1 MASLGH
7 IAVGMAAARFDR
19 PGDAP
24 RWSSMAWWS
33 ALSLLPDA
41 DVVGFALGVNY
52 GDPWGHRG
60 ATHSFTFSIVV
71 GLAVGLA
78 SRWWRLPG
86 LKRPGL
92 HTYLRRAGPFGP
104 ASAILDA
111 HPPGRTAL
119 LASLVLASH
128 AILDTMTDGGL
139 GCALLWPFDLTRY
152 FAPWRPIPVA
162 PIGLA
167 FFSPYGGIIALTEL
181 VLFSPLLFFALR
193 PRGIKTNRL
202 TIPTAFFLAFW
213 MVSVWLIS
221 SGHPARDAIVGFLL
235 REDTAYTSGFS
246 EEAFRT
252 ITPGESDQEVRRL
265 LGAPAGEGRFYAPR
279 DQPSQ
284 SAIETSALSLRHEC
298 LSVRFE
304 RGVVVRAL
312 DLDGCRKAGIE
323 TGMSTI
329 DVDQRLGAPSESCWQ
344 YSWSPRDAYFRMKM
358 VCFLNGSVTA
368 VIREWQR

>member
-7 IAVGMAAARFDR
+7 VAVGMAAARFDR

-60 ATHSFTFSIVV
+60 ATHSFTFSVV
-71 GLAVGLA
+71 AGLAVGLA
-78 SRWWRLPG
+78 SRRF
-86 LKRPGL
+86 K
-92 HTYLRRAGPFGP
+92 
-104 ASAILDA
+104 
-111 HPPGRTAL
+111 RTAL
-119 LASLVLASH
+119 IAIAVLASH
-128 AILDTMTDGGL
+128 AVLDTMTDGGL

-181 VLFSPLLFFALR
+181 VLFSPLLLFALR
-193 PRGIKTNRL
+193 SQRIEPNRL
-202 TIPTAFFLAFW
+202 AKPTALFLVFW
-213 MVSVWLIS
+213 IATIWLIS
-221 SGHPARDAIVGFLL
+221 SGYPARDAIVGFLL
-235 REDTAYTSGFS
+235 REDTAYASGFS

-252 ITPGESDQEVRRL
+252 ITPGASDQEVRRL
-265 LGAPAGEGRFYAPR
+265 LGAPVQEGRFYSPR
-279 DQPSQ
+279 DQPVK
-284 SAIETSALSLRHEC
+284 SAIDTSALSLPNEC
-298 LSVRFE
+298 LSVRFKA
-304 RGVVVRAL
+304 GVVVRAL
-312 DLDGCRKAGIE
+312 DLAACRKAGIE

-329 DVDQRLGAPSESCWQ
+329 DVDQRLGTPSESCWQ
-344 YSWSPRDAYFRMKM
+344 YSWSPRNAYFRMKM

>member
-33 ALSLLPDA
+33 ALSLMPDA
-41 DVVGFALGVNY
+41 DVVGFALGVHY

-60 ATHSFTFSIVV
+60 ATHSFTFSVVV

-78 SRWWRLPG
+78 ARWF
-86 LKRPGL
+86 KRP
-92 HTYLRRAGPFGP
+92 R
-104 ASAILDA
+104 
-111 HPPGRTAL
+111 GRTAL
-119 LASLVLASH
+119 IATAVLASH

-152 FAPWRPIPVA
+152 FASWRPIPVA

-167 FFSPYGGIIALTEL
+167 FFSPYGVIIALTEL
-181 VLFSPLLFFALR
+181 VLFSPLLLFALR
-193 PRGIKTNRL
+193 FRIRFILP
-202 TIPTAFFLAFW
+202 FW
-213 MVSVWLIS
+213 AAAVWVIS

-235 REDTAYTSGFS
+235 REETAYTSGFS

-252 ITPGESDQEVRRL
+252 VTSGASDQEVRRL
-265 LGAPAGEGRFYAPR
+265 LGVPLREGRFYRPT
-279 DQPSQ
+279 DQPVQ
-284 SAIETSALSLRHEC
+284 SAIDTSAVSLPRQC
-298 LSVRFE
+298 LSIRFE
-304 RGVVVRAL
+304 AGAVVRAL
-312 DLDGCRKAGIE
+312 DLDACRKAGIE
-323 TGMSTI
+323 TGISTI
-329 DVDQRLGAPSESCWQ
+329 DVDQRLGTPSESCWQ
-344 YSWSPRDAYFRMKM
+344 YSWSPRNAYFRMKM

>member
-7 IAVGMAAARFDR
+7 IAVGMAAARLYHQ
-19 PGDAP
+19 PVP

-33 ALSLLPDA
+33 AFSLLPDA

-60 ATHSFTFSIVV
+60 ATHSLTFSVAL

-78 SRWWRLPG
+78 ARWF
-86 LKRPGL
+86 KRP
-92 HTYLRRAGPFGP
+92 
-104 ASAILDA
+104 AS
-111 HPPGRTAL
+111 RTAL
-119 LASLVLASH
+119 IASAVLASH

-139 GCALLWPFDLTRY
+139 GCALFWPFDLTRY

-181 VLFSPLLFFALR
+181 VLFSPVLLFALR
-193 PRGIKTNRL
+193 SRRIDTKRL
-202 TIPTAFFLAFW
+202 TMPIVFFVAFW
-213 MVSVWLIS
+213 AVAVWLIS
-221 SGHPARDAIVGFLL
+221 SGHPARDAIVGFFL

-246 EEAFRT
+246 EEVFRT
-252 ITPGESDQEVRRL
+252 ITPGASDKEVRRL
-265 LGAPAGEGRFYAPR
+265 LGAPAGEGRFYRPR
-279 DQPSQ
+279 DQPAQ
-284 SAIETSALSLRHEC
+284 SAIETSALSLPPEC

-304 RGVVVRAL
+304 AGVVVRAL
-312 DLDGCRKAGIE
+312 DLDACKKAGIE

-329 DVDQRLGAPSESCWQ
+329 DVDQRLGTPSESCWQ

-368 VIREWQR
+368 VIRGWQN

>member
-7 IAVGMAAARFDR
+7 IAVGIAAARFDR
-19 PGDAP
+19 SRPAS

-60 ATHSFTFSIVV
+60 ATHSLTVSVAV

-78 SRWWRLPG
+78 ARWF
-86 LKRPGL
+86 KRPL
-92 HTYLRRAGPFGP
+92 
-104 ASAILDA
+104 S
-111 HPPGRTAL
+111 RTAL
-119 LASLVLASH
+119 MASVVLASH

-139 GCALLWPFDLTRY
+139 GCALFWPFDLTRY

-181 VLFSPLLFFALR
+181 VLFSPVLLFALW
-193 PRGIKTNRL
+193 PRRIETNRR
-202 TIPTAFFLAFW
+202 TMPTALFLAFW
-213 MVSVWLIS
+213 VVFVWLIS
-221 SGHPARDAIVGFLL
+221 SGSPARDAIVGFLL
-235 REDTAYTSGFS
+235 REDTAYASGFS

-252 ITPGESDQEVRRL
+252 ITPGESGQNLRRL
-265 LGAPAGEGRFYAPR
+265 LGAPHREGWFYTPR
-279 DQPSQ
+279 NQPFQ
-284 SAIETSALSLRHEC
+284 SAIETSALSLPHEC

-304 RGVVVRAL
+304 AGVVVKAL
-312 DLDGCRKAGIE
+312 DLDACKKLGIE
-323 TGMSTI
+323 TGMSPI
-329 DVDQRLGAPSESCWQ
+329 DVDQRLGSPSESCSQ
-344 YSWSPRDAYFRMKM
+344 YSWSPRDAYFRLRM
-358 VCFLNGSVTA
+358 VCFSNGNVSM
-368 VIREWQR
+368 VIRQWQR

>member
-7 IAVGMAAARFDR
+7 IAVGMAAARIDR
-19 PGDAP
+19 HTPAP

-33 ALSLLPDA
+33 ALSLLPDV

-60 ATHSFTFSIVV
+60 ATHSFTFSIAL

-78 SRWWRLPG
+78 ARWF
-86 LKRPGL
+86 KRPALRLAGARSGQAARTGL
-92 HTYLRRAGPFGP
+92 IAT
-104 ASAILDA
+104 I
-111 HPPGRTAL
+111 
-119 LASLVLASH
+119 VLASH
-128 AILDTMTDGGL
+128 ATLDTMTDGGL

-181 VLFSPLLFFALR
+181 ALFSPLLIFALR
-193 PRGIKTNRL
+193 SRSIETKRHTLPIAL
-202 TIPTAFFLAFW
+202 FLGFW
-213 MVSVWLIS
+213 VVSVWLIS
-221 SGHPARDAIVGFLL
+221 SDNRARDGVVGLLL
-235 REDTAYTSGFS
+235 REDTAYASGFS

-252 ITPGESDQEVRRL
+252 ITPGESDKEVRRL
-265 LGAPAGEGRFYAPR
+265 LGPPLREGRFYASR
-279 DQPSQ
+279 NQPFQ
-284 SAIETSALSLRHEC
+284 SAIETSVLSLPHEC

-304 RGVVVRAL
+304 AGVVVTAL
-312 DLDGCRKAGIE
+312 DLDACRKIGIE
-323 TGMSTI
+323 PGMSAI
-329 DVDQRLGAPSESCWQ
+329 DVDRLLGSPSESCWQ
-344 YSWSPRDAYFRMKM
+344 YSWSPGDAYFRLRM
-358 VCFLNGSVTA
+358 VCFLNGGVTT

>member
-19 PGDAP
+19 HTPAP
-24 RWSSMAWWS
+24 PWSSMAWWS
-33 ALSLLPDA
+33 ALSMLPDA

-60 ATHSFTFSIVV
+60 ATHSLTFSVAV

-78 SRWWRLPG
+78 APW
-86 LKRPGL
+86 LKRP
-92 HTYLRRAGPFGP
+92 A
-104 ASAILDA
+104 
-111 HPPGRTAL
+111 GRTAL
-119 LASLVLASH
+119 IASVVLVSH

-167 FFSPYGGIIALTEL
+167 FFSPYGATIALTEL
-181 VLFSPLLFFALR
+181 VLFSPLLLFALR
-193 PRGIKTNRL
+193 SRTREMGRL
-202 TIPTAFFLAFW
+202 TMATALFLAIW
-213 MVSVWLIS
+213 LVSVWLIS
-221 SGHPARDAIVGFLL
+221 SGSPARDAIVGFFL

-252 ITPGESDQEVRRL
+252 ITPGASDKEVRRL
-265 LGAPAGEGRFYAPR
+265 LGAPAGEGRFYRPR
-279 DQPSQ
+279 NQPVQ
-284 SAIETSALSLRHEC
+284 SAIESSALSLPHEC

-304 RGVVVRAL
+304 AGVVVRAL
-312 DLDGCRKAGIE
+312 DLDACKKAGIE

>member
-60 ATHSFTFSIVV
+60 ATHSFTFSVVV
-71 GLAVGLA
+71 GLAVALA
-78 SRWWRLPG
+78 LRLA
-86 LKRPGL
+86 RP
-92 HTYLRRAGPFGP
+92 R
-104 ASAILDA
+104 S
-111 HPPGRTAL
+111 GRTAL
-119 LASLVLASH
+119 IAIAVLASH

-181 VLFSPLLFFALR
+181 VLFSPLLLFALR
-193 PRGIKTNRL
+193 FRIRFILP
-202 TIPTAFFLAFW
+202 FW
-213 MVSVWLIS
+213 AAAVWVIS

-235 REDTAYTSGFS
+235 REETAYTSGFS

-252 ITPGESDQEVRRL
+252 VTSGASDQEVRRL
-265 LGAPAGEGRFYAPR
+265 LGVPVREGRFYRPR
-279 DQPSQ
+279 NHPVQ
-284 SAIETSALSLRHEC
+284 SAIDISALSLPHEC

-304 RGVVVRAL
+304 SDVIVRAL
-312 DLDGCRKAGIE
+312 DLDACRKAGIE
-323 TGMSTI
+323 TGISTI
-329 DVDQRLGAPSESCWQ
+329 DVDQRLGTPSESCWQ
-344 YSWSPRDAYFRMKM
+344 YSWSPRNAYFRMKM

>member
-7 IAVGMAAARFDR
+7 IAVGMATARFDR
-19 PGDAP
+19 PSDAP

-78 SRWWRLPG
+78 ARWRLPG

-92 HTYLRRAGPFGP
+92 PNYMRRAGPFGP
-104 ASAILDA
+104 ASAVLNA
-111 HPPGRTAL
+111 HPAGRTAL
-119 LASLVLASH
+119 IASLVLASH

-181 VLFSPLLFFALR
+181 VLFSPLLLFALR
-193 PRGIKTNRL
+193 PRRIETNRL
-202 TIPTAFFLAFW
+202 RMSTAVFLAFW
-213 MVSVWLIS
+213 IVSVWLIS
-221 SGHPARDAIVGFLL
+221 SDHPARDAIVGGFL
-235 REDTAYTSGFS
+235 REDTSYASGFS

-252 ITPGESDQEVRRL
+252 IKPGESDKEVRRL
-265 LGAPAGEGRFYAPR
+265 LGAPVGEGRFYAPR

-284 SAIETSALSLRHEC
+284 SAIETSALSLPHEC

-304 RGVVVRAL
+304 AGVVVRAL
-312 DLDGCRKAGIE
+312 DLDACKKVGIE
-323 TGMSTI
+323 TGMSTM

-344 YSWSPRDAYFRMKM
+344 YSSSPRDAYFRLRM
-358 VCFLNGSVTA
+358 VCFSNGRVA
-368 VIREWQR
+368 MVVRRWQH

>member
-7 IAVGMAAARFDR
+7 IAVGMAASRVDR
-19 PGDAP
+19 PNDAP

-60 ATHSFTFSIVV
+60 ATHSFTFSVVV

-78 SRWWRLPG
+78 ARW
-86 LKRPGL
+86 LKRPG
-92 HTYLRRAGPFGP
+92 
-104 ASAILDA
+104 
-111 HPPGRTAL
+111 GRMAL
-119 LASLVLASH
+119 IATGVLASH

-181 VLFSPLLFFALR
+181 ALFSPLLLFALWFR
-193 PRGIKTNRL
+193 VRFILPL
-202 TIPTAFFLAFW
+202 WAVA
-213 MVSVWLIS
+213 VWVIS

-252 ITPGESDQEVRRL
+252 ITPGASDEEVRRL
-265 LGAPAGEGRFYAPR
+265 LGVPADEGWFYRPR
-279 DQPSQ
+279 NRPVQ
-284 SAIETSALSLRHEC
+284 SAVETSALSLPHEC
-298 LSVRFE
+298 LSIRFKA
-304 RGVVVRAL
+304 GVVVRAL
-312 DLDGCRKAGIE
+312 DLDACKKAGIE

-329 DVDQRLGAPSESCWQ
+329 DLDQRLGTPTESCWQ

-368 VIREWQR
+368 VIEDWQR

>member
-1 MASLGH
+1 
-7 IAVGMAAARFDR
+7 
-19 PGDAP
+19 
-24 RWSSMAWWS
+24 MAWWS

-60 ATHSFTFSIVV
+60 ATHSFTFSVVV

-78 SRWWRLPG
+78 ARWWRVPG
-86 LKRPGL
+86 L
-92 HTYLRRAGPFGP
+92 
-104 ASAILDA
+104 
-111 HPPGRTAL
+111 GRTAL

-181 VLFSPLLFFALR
+181 VLFSPLLLFALR
-193 PRGIKTNRL
+193 SRRVETNRL
-202 TIPTAFFLAFW
+202 TMPTALFLAFW

-221 SGHPARDAIVGFLL
+221 SGHPARDAIVGFFL
-235 REDTAYTSGFS
+235 REDSAYTSGFS

-252 ITPGESDQEVRRL
+252 ITRGASDIEVRRL
-265 LGAPAGEGRFYAPR
+265 LGAPAGEGRFYRPR
-279 DQPSQ
+279 DQPVQ
-284 SAIETSALSLRHEC
+284 SAIETSALSLPHEC
-298 LSVRFE
+298 LSVRFDA
-304 RGVVVRAL
+304 GVVVTAS
-312 DLDGCRKAGIE
+312 DLDACGKVGIE

-329 DVDQRLGAPSESCWQ
+329 DVDQRLGTPSESCWE
-344 YSWSPRDAYFRMKM
+344 YSWSPRDAFFRMKM

>member
-19 PGDAP
+19 PGDGP

-60 ATHSFTFSIVV
+60 ATHSFTFSVVV
-71 GLAVGLA
+71 GLAVWLA
-78 SRWWRLPG
+78 LRL
-86 LKRPGL
+86 
-92 HTYLRRAGPFGP
+92 AG
-104 ASAILDA
+104 ARS
-111 HPPGRTAL
+111 GRTAL
-119 LASLVLASH
+119 IAIAVLASH

-181 VLFSPLLFFALR
+181 VLFSPLLLFALR
-193 PRGIKTNRL
+193 FRVRFILP
-202 TIPTAFFLAFW
+202 FW
-213 MVSVWLIS
+213 AVAVWVLS
-221 SGHPARDAIVGFLL
+221 SAYPARDTIVGFLL
-235 REDTAYTSGFS
+235 RESTAYTSGFS

-252 ITPGESDQEVRRL
+252 ITPGASDQEVRHL
-265 LGAPAGEGRFYAPR
+265 LGAPAREGRFYRPR
-279 DQPSQ
+279 DQPVQ
-284 SAIETSALSLRHEC
+284 SAIDTSALSLPPQC

-304 RGVVVRAL
+304 AGVVVRAL
-312 DLDGCRKAGIE
+312 DLAACRKAGIE

-329 DVDQRLGAPSESCWQ
+329 DVDQRLGTPSESCWQ
-344 YSWSPRDAYFRMKM
+344 YSWSPRHEYFRMKM
-358 VCFLNGSVTA
+358 VCFLNGRVAA

>member
-19 PGDAP
+19 PSDAP

-60 ATHSFTFSIVV
+60 ATHSFTFSVVV
-71 GLAVGLA
+71 GVAVGLA
-78 SRWWRLPG
+78 AGWF
-86 LKRPGL
+86 KRPA
-92 HTYLRRAGPFGP
+92 LRLAGARSGQ
-104 ASAILDA
+104 A
-111 HPPGRTAL
+111 GRTAL
-119 LASLVLASH
+119 IASLVLASH

-181 VLFSPLLFFALR
+181 VLFSPLLLFALR
-193 PRGIKTNRL
+193 PRRIETNRL
-202 TIPTAFFLAFW
+202 PMPTALFLAFW
-213 MVSVWLIS
+213 IVSVWLIS
-221 SGHPARDAIVGFLL
+221 SDHPARDAIVGVFL
-235 REDTAYTSGFS
+235 REDTAYASGFS

-252 ITPGESDQEVRRL
+252 IKPGESDNEVRRL
-265 LGAPAGEGRFYAPR
+265 LGAPVGEGRFYAPR

-284 SAIETSALSLRHEC
+284 SAIETSALSLPHEC

-304 RGVVVRAL
+304 AGVVVRAL
-312 DLDGCRKAGIE
+312 DLDACKKVGIE
-323 TGMSTI
+323 TGMSTM

-344 YSWSPRDAYFRMKM
+344 YSSSPRDAYFRLRM
-358 VCFLNGSVTA
+358 VCFSNDRVA
-368 VIREWQR
+368 MVVRQWQH

>member
-7 IAVGMAAARFDR
+7 IAVGMAAARIDR
-19 PGDAP
+19 HAPVP
-24 RWSSMAWWS
+24 RWSSMASWS

-60 ATHSFTFSIVV
+60 ATHSFTFSVVV

-78 SRWWRLPG
+78 ASRFN
-86 LKRPGL
+86 RP
-92 HTYLRRAGPFGP
+92 A
-104 ASAILDA
+104 
-111 HPPGRTAL
+111 GRTGLIA
-119 LASLVLASH
+119 AAVLASH

-139 GCALLWPFDLTRY
+139 GCALFWPFDLTRY

-181 VLFSPLLFFALR
+181 VLFSPLLLFALR
-193 PRGIKTNRL
+193 FRRNETKRFTV
-202 TIPTAFFLAFW
+202 PTVLFLVFW
-213 MVSVWLIS
+213 GLAVWLIS
-221 SGHPARDAIVGFLL
+221 SGHPARDAIVGFFL
-235 REDTAYTSGFS
+235 REDTAYTSGYS
-246 EEAFRT
+246 EERFLT
-252 ITPGESDQEVRRL
+252 IKTGESDQEVRRL
-265 LGAPAGEGRFYAPR
+265 LGAPFREGWFYAPKN
-279 DQPSQ
+279 QPFQ
-284 SAIETSALSLRHEC
+284 SAIETSTLSLPHEC
-298 LSVRFE
+298 LSIRFE
-304 RGVVVRAL
+304 AGVVVTAL
-312 DLDGCRKAGIE
+312 DLDACKKAGIE
-323 TGMSTI
+323 TGISTI

-368 VIREWQR
+368 LIRQWQH

>member
-7 IAVGMAAARFDR
+7 IAVGMAASRVDR
-19 PGDAP
+19 PNDAP

-60 ATHSFTFSIVV
+60 ATHSFTFSVVV

-78 SRWWRLPG
+78 ARWRLPG

-92 HTYLRRAGPFGP
+92 PNYMRRAGPFGP
-104 ASAILDA
+104 ASAVLNA
-111 HPPGRTAL
+111 HPAGRTAL
-119 LASLVLASH
+119 IASLVLASH

-181 VLFSPLLFFALR
+181 ALFSPLLLFALWFR
-193 PRGIKTNRL
+193 VRFILPL
-202 TIPTAFFLAFW
+202 WAVA
-213 MVSVWLIS
+213 VWVIS

-252 ITPGESDQEVRRL
+252 ITPGASDEEVRRL
-265 LGAPAGEGRFYAPR
+265 LGVPADEGWFYRPR
-279 DQPSQ
+279 NRPVQ
-284 SAIETSALSLRHEC
+284 SAVETSALSLPHEC
-298 LSVRFE
+298 LSIRFKA
-304 RGVVVRAL
+304 GVVVRAL
-312 DLDGCRKAGIE
+312 DLDACKKAGIE

-329 DVDQRLGAPSESCWQ
+329 DLDQRLGTPTESCWQ

-368 VIREWQR
+368 VIEDWQR

>member
-1 MASLGH
+1 
-7 IAVGMAAARFDR
+7 
-19 PGDAP
+19 
-24 RWSSMAWWS
+24 
-33 ALSLLPDA
+33 
-41 DVVGFALGVNY
+41 
-52 GDPWGHRG
+52 
-60 ATHSFTFSIVV
+60 VV
-71 GLAVGLA
+71 GLALGLA
-78 SRWWRLPG
+78 ARWF
-86 LKRPGL
+86 KRPA
-92 HTYLRRAGPFGP
+92 LRLAGARSGQT
-104 ASAILDA
+104 
-111 HPPGRTAL
+111 GRTAL

-181 VLFSPLLFFALR
+181 VLFSPLLLFALR
-193 PRGIKTNRL
+193 SRRIETNRL
-202 TIPTAFFLAFW
+202 TMPTALFLAFW

-221 SGHPARDAIVGFLL
+221 SGHPARDAIVGFFL

-252 ITPGESDQEVRRL
+252 ITPGASDKEVRRL
-265 LGAPAGEGRFYAPR
+265 LGAPAREGRFYRPR
-279 DQPSQ
+279 DQPVQ
-284 SAIETSALSLRHEC
+284 SAIETSALSLPHQC

-304 RGVVVRAL
+304 AGVVVRAL
-312 DLDGCRKAGIE
+312 DLDACRKAGIE

-329 DVDQRLGAPSESCWQ
+329 DVDQRLGTPSESCWE
-344 YSWSPRDAYFRMKM
+344 YSWSPRGAFFRMKM